1 MTGKL
6 EETRLSAKDK
16 DITAEPGTA
25 DRQTRKSGSD
35 PWEQDKALPRW
46 RRLDFLSLVPL
57 VAIAT
62 LALGVAALVWI
73 VDRGEEAQARVKIA
87 TDALWVEQT
96 LRFQLSVHE
105 DLLVRLALEPTE
117 PAAQPALDARIKL
130 HIATNPEV
138 QSVTWYDASGRV
150 RHALPGSGAPQDAA
164 LVNLL
169 RQRASRATRPVY
181 GDIGED
187 GIVSIGLPMTG
198 AEGVVSATI
207 SIPILLERHVPWWI
221 AEQYGVRVINASEET
236 VAARQRLEPSA
247 DNPRH
252 VISFDPP
259 LRGTLLQ
266 ITAYD
271 TPGGFRSALLLGTIT
286 ALAAFAILALL
297 ILFINARRRRNAEQR
312 LRGETAFRRSMEE
325 SLTVGL
331 RAKDH
336 NGRILY
342 VNSAFCNLVGWSAE
356 EIVGR
361 MPPMPYWDSSRVE
374 ETVERQ
380 KQLQVGGAFS
390 QSFETRFR
398 HRDGREID
406 VQVYEAPLIDA
417 GGVHRGWM
425 GSVIDITEAKK
436 AARRAR
442 LQDEAMARTGRLVTL
457 GEMASTLAH
466 ELNQPL
472 SAIASYATGI
482 LNLVDQGKM
491 DPAVLR
497 GATEKLAQQAAR
509 AGLVIQRVQDLARK
523 REPRF
528 SPTKIEDVINETVS
542 LLAAD
547 AREHQVR
554 LVPEIAATPAVAA
567 DRILMEQLLIN
578 LIRNGMEA
586 MGDSRSGDSLY
597 IRLFS
602 RDGDTVIEI
611 IDQGG
616 GIKPEIEGRLYD
628 AFASTKAQGLGM
640 GLKIC
645 RSIVELHGGQLT
657 FRPADGGGTVFS
669 VILPAMK
676 QETVPLG
683 EGQAA

>member
-1 MTGKL
+1 M
-6 EETRLSAKDK
+6 
-16 DITAEPGTA
+16 
-25 DRQTRKSGSD
+25 
-35 PWEQDKALPRW
+35 
-46 RRLDFLSLVPL
+46 PL

-73 VDRGEEAQARVKIA
+73 VDRGEEQQARVKIA

-105 DLLVRLALEPTE
+105 DLLVRLALELTD
-117 PAAQPALDARIKL
+117 PAAQPAQDARIKL

-138 QSVTWYDASGRV
+138 QSVAWYDASGKV
-150 RHALPGSGAPQDAA
+150 RHALPGSGAPQDAT

-181 GDIGED
+181 GDVAED
-187 GIVSIGLPMTG
+187 GTVSIGLPLTG
-198 AEGVVSATI
+198 SEGVVLATI

-221 AEQYGVRVINASEET
+221 AEQYGVRVINSAEET
-236 VAARQRLEPSA
+236 VAARQRLEPA
-247 DNPRH
+247 AGNPRH

-286 ALAAFAILALL
+286 ALAVFAILALL
-297 ILFINARRRRNAEQR
+297 VLFINARRRRNAELR

-361 MPPMPYWDSSRVE
+361 MPPMPYWDPSRVK

-380 KQLQVGGAFS
+380 KQLQIGGVFS

-425 GSVIDITEAKK
+425 GSVIDITETKK

-528 SPTKIEDVINETVS
+528 SRTHIEEVIDETVS

-547 AREHQVR
+547 AREHRVR
-554 LVPEIAATPAVAA
+554 LLPEISPAPAVAA
-567 DRILMEQLLIN
+567 DRILLEQLLIN

-586 MGDSRSGDSLY
+586 MGDGRSGDDLH

-602 RDGDTVIEI
+602 RDNDVIVEI
-611 IDQGG
+611 IDRGG

-645 RSIVELHGGQLT
+645 RSIIELHGGQLS
-657 FRPADGGGTVFS
+657 FRPAEGGGTVFS
-669 VILPAMK
+669 AVLPAMK
-676 QETVPLG
+676 QETMSLG